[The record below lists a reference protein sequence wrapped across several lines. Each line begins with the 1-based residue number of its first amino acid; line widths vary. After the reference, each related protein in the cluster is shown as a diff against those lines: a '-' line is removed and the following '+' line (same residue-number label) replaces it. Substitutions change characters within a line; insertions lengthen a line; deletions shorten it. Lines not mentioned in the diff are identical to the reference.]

1 MPGAG
6 RRCRPAARAAAALVA
21 ALLAACGTASA
32 QEAARESAEEPAQK
46 SAPEKAG
53 QQKQGQARGA
63 TRSGEA
69 GAVPLTHL
77 SQVGAAFQSC
87 WRAPPGSAGS
97 RITLRFGLSASGE
110 LKGPPRATFSALAGR
125 AEDQRA
131 FVTAALTAIARCT
144 PLVMREDLARVVASR
159 VLTVTFSAP
168 VRGLDI

>member
-21 ALLAACGTASA
+21 ALLAAGETASA
-32 QEAARESAEEPAQK
+32 QEAAQQPAEK
-46 SAPEKAG
+46 KAG
-53 QQKQGQARGA
+53 QEKQGQARGA

-131 FVTAALTAIARCT
+131 FVAAALTAIARCT

>member
-6 RRCRPAARAAAALVA
+6 RRCRPAIRAAAALVA
-21 ALLAACGTASA
+21 ALLAAGGTGSA
-32 QEAARESAEEPAQK
+32 KEPAEEPAQK
-46 SAPEKAG
+46 SAQQKAG
-53 QQKQGQARGA
+53 QEKQGA

-131 FVTAALTAIARCT
+131 FVAAALTAIARCT
-144 PLVMREDLARVVASR
+144 PLAMREDLARVVASR

>member
-6 RRCRPAARAAAALVA
+6 RRCRPAVRAAAALVG
-21 ALLAACGTASA
+21 ALLAAGGTASA
-32 QEAARESAEEPAQK
+32 QESAQKSAQK

-53 QQKQGQARGA
+53 QEKQGQARGA

-69 GAVPLTHL
+69 SAVPLTHL

-131 FVTAALTAIARCT
+131 FVAAALTAIARCT